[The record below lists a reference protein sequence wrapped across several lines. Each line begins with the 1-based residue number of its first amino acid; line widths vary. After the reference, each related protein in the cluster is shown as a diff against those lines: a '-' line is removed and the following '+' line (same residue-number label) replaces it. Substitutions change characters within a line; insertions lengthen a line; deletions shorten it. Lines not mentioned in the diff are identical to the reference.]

1 MGPAVRGARQHAAAR
16 RRLHPVTLRLE
27 GGRSGLEQHGVSII
41 QLCPQ
46 RSDWAAG
53 YFNARDQ
60 PDGCELRTAQGSL
73 PLDLAGSYFR

>member
-1 MGPAVRGARQHAAAR
+1 M
-16 RRLHPVTLRLE
+16 
-27 GGRSGLEQHGVSII
+27 EQHGVSII